1 MSRISATYKAK
12 DFEKPYFNL
21 SVSKQFGTFFT
32 QETESKCLVELL
44 PGKPKN
50 KILVDPC
57 CGGGALLGQALL
69 GKNPN
74 RYEKIVGIELDNSS
88 AKWCSL
94 LLRRIGDLVGFKG
107 DVQIVGGDL
116 TLLTEGVISGKGS
129 FDIIINPPFGRLKFN
144 SDRLTNNE
152 TKLSNNATNT
162 TAATFKQKI
171 EVYKDE
177 LFKNFPEINKSSGV
191 PEFSKLFFLACYENW
206 KCGASVSCIGPDDG
220 SR

>member
-1 MSRISATYKAK
+1 M
-12 DFEKPYFNL
+12 
-21 SVSKQFGTFFT
+21 SKQFGTFFT

-107 DVQIVGGDL
+107 DVQIVCGDGFDA
-116 TLLTEGVISGKGS
+116 LLTEGVISGKGN
-129 FDIIINPPFGRLKFN
+129 DVIINPQR
-144 SDRLTNNE
+144 S
-152 TKLSNNATNT
+152 A
-162 TAATFKQKI
+162 QI
-171 EVYKDE
+171 
-177 LFKNFPEINKSSGV
+177 
-191 PEFSKLFFLACYENW
+191 
-206 KCGASVSCIGPDDG
+206 
-220 SR
+220 